1 MAPLPELRL
10 GPKRLRGVPQRSQL
24 PRTLAVSAEQS
35 SDAAQPAV
43 PALRDP
49 VVNGHSKPVA
59 PAGLDRGSGFG
70 EGVVGQRA
78 LTNRVRLLGAE
89 PEQLQD
95 AFGDRVGGACVVA
108 IRVVTQQFS
117 ES

>member
-10 GPKRLRGVPQRSQL
+10 GPRRLRGVPQRSQL
-24 PRTLAVSAEQS
+24 PGALAVSAEQS

-49 VVNGHSKPVA
+49 VVNRHSKPVE
-59 PAGLDRGSGFG
+59 PAGLGRGSGFG

-78 LTNRVRLLGAE
+78 LTNRVCLVGAE
-89 PEQLQD
+89 PEQLQN
-95 AFGDRVGGACVVA
+95 AFGDGIGGACVIA
-108 IRVVTQQFS
+108 IRIVTQQFS
-117 ES
+117 EP

>member
-1 MAPLPELRL
+1 MAPLSELPL
-10 GPKRLRGVPQRSQL
+10 GSRRLRGVPQRSQL
-24 PRTLAVSAEQS
+24 PGALAVSAEQS
-35 SDAAQPAV
+35 SDAAQLAV

-49 VVNGHSKPVA
+49 VVNGHSKPVE
-59 PAGLDRGSGFG
+59 PAGLDRGSDFG

-89 PEQLQD
+89 PKQSQD
-95 AFGDRVGGACVVA
+95 AFGDSVGGPCVVA

-117 ES
+117 EP